1 MAALALRGHAW
12 AHRPSPHPPQRRRGG
27 RAGRAPAAPGAASTA
42 GWFRTPFRPASGAPA
57 LAGDPRGR
65 AGPCGGGPVGPRPG
79 AGGLRDY
86 KSQGAAA
93 RGGGRAAQPA
103 GAPPALLMC
112 TGRGGGWMRGG
123 AARLGVAG
131 RAAGGPGPSDALSCP
146 AGTRAGLRQPAMA
159 SKLLRAVVLGP
170 PGSGKGT
177 VCERIARSFGLQHL
191 SSGQFLRE
199 SLRGGGEVGVLAK
212 QYLER
217 GLLVPDHVITRMMM
231 TELEKRREQHWLLD
245 GFPRTLGQAKAL
257 DGICELDLVISLNI
271 PFETLKDR
279 LSARWVHPASGRVYN
294 MDFNP
299 PHVQGVDDLTGEPLV
314 QREDD
319 KPEAVAA
326 RLRKYKDAA
335 KPVIELYKS
344 RGILHSF
351 SGTET
356 NKIWPY
362 VYTLLSSKIPPV
374 LSDEEN

>member
-1 MAALALRGHAW
+1 
-12 AHRPSPHPPQRRRGG
+12 
-27 RAGRAPAAPGAASTA
+27 
-42 GWFRTPFRPASGAPA
+42 
-57 LAGDPRGR
+57 
-65 AGPCGGGPVGPRPG
+65 
-79 AGGLRDY
+79 
-86 KSQGAAA
+86 
-93 RGGGRAAQPA
+93 
-103 GAPPALLMC
+103 
-112 TGRGGGWMRGG
+112 
-123 AARLGVAG
+123 
-131 RAAGGPGPSDALSCP
+131 
-146 AGTRAGLRQPAMA
+146 MA

-199 SLRGGGEVGVLAK
+199 SLSSGSGDSEAFGLGGFDTISSAFSPLPT
-212 QYLER
+212 
-217 GLLVPDHVITRMMM
+217 VPLCCRACA
-231 TELEKRREQHWLLD
+231 
-245 GFPRTLGQAKAL
+245 GFPRTLGQAEAL
-257 DGICELDLVISLNI
+257 DRLCELDVVISLNI

-299 PHVQGVDDLTGEPLV
+299 PSVRGIDDLTGEPLV

-319 KPEAVAA
+319 RPEAVAA

-362 VYTLLSSKIPPV
+362 VYTLLSSKIPPL

>member
-1 MAALALRGHAW
+1 
-12 AHRPSPHPPQRRRGG
+12 
-27 RAGRAPAAPGAASTA
+27 
-42 GWFRTPFRPASGAPA
+42 
-57 LAGDPRGR
+57 
-65 AGPCGGGPVGPRPG
+65 
-79 AGGLRDY
+79 
-86 KSQGAAA
+86 
-93 RGGGRAAQPA
+93 
-103 GAPPALLMC
+103 
-112 TGRGGGWMRGG
+112 
-123 AARLGVAG
+123 
-131 RAAGGPGPSDALSCP
+131 
-146 AGTRAGLRQPAMA
+146 MA
-159 SKLLRAVVLGP
+159 SKVLRAVVLGP

-199 SLRGGGEVGVLAK
+199 SLGRGGEVGVLAK

-217 GLLVPDHVITRMMM
+217 GLLVPDHVITRVMM
-231 TELEKRREQHWLLD
+231 TELEKRRAEHWLLD
-245 GFPRTLGQAKAL
+245 GFPRTLGQAEAL
-257 DGICELDLVISLNI
+257 DRICELDLVISLNI

-279 LSARWVHPASGRVYN
+279 LSARWIHPASGRVYN
-294 MDFNP
+294 MEFNP
-299 PHVQGVDDLTGEPLV
+299 PHVHGIDDLTGEPLV

-362 VYTLLSSKIPPV
+362 VYALLSTKIPP
-374 LSDEEN
+374 LHSEEEN